1 MISPEINCEGIE
13 FLGPLKNK
21 ILRIKVMPN
30 YDTSLIPYLR
40 HKLEVVSLLESM
52 VAGLPIEIYQKLCVL
67 HKKLC

>member
-1 MISPEINCEGIE
+1 
-13 FLGPLKNK
+13 LKNK

-52 VAGLPIEIYQKLCVL
+52 VAGLPIEISQKLCVL